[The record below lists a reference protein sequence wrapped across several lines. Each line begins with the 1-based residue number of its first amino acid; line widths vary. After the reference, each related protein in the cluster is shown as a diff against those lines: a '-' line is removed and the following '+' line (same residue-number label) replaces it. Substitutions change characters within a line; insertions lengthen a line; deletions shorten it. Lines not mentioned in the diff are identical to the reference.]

1 MPEGVMGNPGL
12 SQEMPLQKCM
22 RGEDVRN
29 LSDAEILAIIIGTG
43 SRDVPVM
50 ELASRTIG
58 IYGGP
63 AGMMKSGV
71 RELSRVKGIGLVKAL
86 RIHASLEMG
95 RRALTD
101 RTGLTHLC
109 TPDAVWRFL
118 LPEMAGLEQ
127 EEFRVLVLNNK
138 NRLLKKCM
146 VSVGTISEAL
156 VHPREVF
163 RDAIREGG
171 SSIIVCHNH
180 PSGVASPSSEDIRT
194 TERIRDAGVLLGIP
208 LLDHV
213 IITDRNYSS
222 MKEEGYL

>member
-1 MPEGVMGNPGL
+1 MEGPGR

-43 SRDVPVM
+43 SRDIPVM
-50 ELASRTIG
+50 ELASRALG
-58 IYGGP
+58 LYGGP

-86 RIHASLEMG
+86 RIHAALEMG

-127 EEFRVLVLNNK
+127 EEFRVLVLNSK
-138 NRLLKKCM
+138 NRL
-146 VSVGTISEAL
+146 
-156 VHPREVF
+156 
-163 RDAIREGG
+163 
-171 SSIIVCHNH
+171 
-180 PSGVASPSSEDIRT
+180 DIRT

-222 MKEEGYL
+222 LKEEGYL